1 MTQALSLQGHANNAS
16 RNEKH
21 YPFNFNVES
30 WIRHNQ
36 ETHSHHRDMAFRNQ
50 FASIPPSLWHEIKTT
65 PKGVPEPR
73 AGARVTYRLTARL
86 LRDHRTIDRIMQPIL
101 LLVSQT
107 PSPPMCVA
115 DFKGEYRMVQKSV
128 LRSSLLKK
136 AGELSVVV
144 QEPKQLTIK
153 ADCEDSIVELPVKL
167 QLKRSRQE
175 ITPGQAL
182 RVEAEVK
189 WQFRFSTFVSI
200 MEQQGPPTVKQAT
213 SSSATAFVR
222 STLKSRTVNMAWRNW
237 KPVVDISAD
246 STNLVESEQSL
257 WLSLPHTEV
266 LTPTFWSS
274 FLSRRYS
281 ILLQVKVTQP
291 GSAKID
297 VEVPIQV
304 GIEAEPPASYEQSL
318 MAGHRTIDEVIFEN
332 AEGDELLPQYGNWD

>member
-1 MTQALSLQGHANNAS
+1 
-16 RNEKH
+16 
-21 YPFNFNVES
+21 
-30 WIRHNQ
+30 
-36 ETHSHHRDMAFRNQ
+36 
-50 FASIPPSLWHEIKTT
+50 
-65 PKGVPEPR
+65 
-73 AGARVTYRLTARL
+73 
-86 LRDHRTIDRIMQPIL
+86 
-101 LLVSQT
+101 
-107 PSPPMCVA
+107 MCVA